1 MWTKAL
7 LECHLFLK
15 LLPLTFYLLEW
26 GSKDPAHLAVNQPS
40 AATKMWTDPCYNVIA
55 LSTIVMLKNNKE
67 KSLITDG
74 SIFYIQIEKEES

>member
-15 LLPLTFYLLEW
+15 LSPLTFYLLEQ
-26 GSKDPAHLAVNQPS
+26 GCKDPAHLTVNQPS
-40 AATKMWTDPCYNVIA
+40 VATKMWIDPCYNVIV

-67 KSLITDG
+67 KTLITDG
-74 SIFYIQIEKEES
+74 SIFYIQTENEES